1 MGQMGEAWVLSF
13 KIACVAL
20 EAQHLVLPKQ
30 CCKEYGMV
38 HGSPNS
44 VAESMA
50 HGSPNSVADEEITV
64 MHLRFGFQSWLERIA
79 LGCGEGTT
87 LQ

>member
-44 VAESMA
+44 VA
-50 HGSPNSVADEEITV
+50 DEEITV
-64 MHLRFGFQSWLERIA
+64 MLLRFGFQSWLERIA
-79 LGCGEGTT
+79 LDCGEGTT